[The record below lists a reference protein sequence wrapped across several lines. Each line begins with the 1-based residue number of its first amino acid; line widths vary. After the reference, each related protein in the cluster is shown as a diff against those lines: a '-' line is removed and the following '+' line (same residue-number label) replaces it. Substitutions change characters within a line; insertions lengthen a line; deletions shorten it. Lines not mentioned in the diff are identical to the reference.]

1 MKNSKIWEVLYKQ
14 SSAKIIWKSWNLGG
28 WVGLSN
34 ACRRCQAPY
43 ASVFKDIHMSCM
55 CISEHIHAQRHISIY
70 FPWDYSSP
78 GTDTNFHHFIKQS
91 RGSLPRYTFQREP
104 TFVASHSLNI
114 TYNSVYNQCCT
125 VCGCPEGASTQN
137 IVCHYVRLG
146 CRLGTIAWKKC
157 YFQKQSFPTQQRH
170 IQAISCV
177 FCLRDFR
184 CEGICHGSQRC
195 IKQQRQTSS
204 QAETTNFLTFAIL
217 LSAMVCLHVLK
228 IPY

>member
-1 MKNSKIWEVLYKQ
+1 
-14 SSAKIIWKSWNLGG
+14 
-28 WVGLSN
+28 
-34 ACRRCQAPY
+34 
-43 ASVFKDIHMSCM
+43 M

-204 QAETTNFLTFAIL
+204 QAETTNFRTFAITFVSYRLSSCAKNTILKARHNQVSGVQLVQL
-217 LSAMVCLHVLK
+217 LSAFNPWMKQH
-228 IPY
+228 PS